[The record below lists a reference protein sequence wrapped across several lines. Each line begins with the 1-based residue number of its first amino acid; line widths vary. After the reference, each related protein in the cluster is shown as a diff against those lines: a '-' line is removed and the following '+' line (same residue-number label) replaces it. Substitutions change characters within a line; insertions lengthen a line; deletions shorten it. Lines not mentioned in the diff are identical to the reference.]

1 MLPYTLPFTELT
13 NIYMDAGGGI
23 CYVDAFQ
30 LCAHW
35 RIWMD
40 VCSVCALLIKDINRF
55 QLFCVLIYDASDYH
69 IYDTPVLSFM
79 WIDSHNVSFQ
89 FSLPFLFIYMLS
101 DTAPNLTLLLWTMT
115 CLFPM
120 LERWLLKSG
129 THFFFSDLLTA
140 SNRVRSPPY
149 LCIGTFSG
157 EYHSV
162 ALFDS
167 SGKYVPPMPGRILYH
182 IWVNFLH
189 SEFIPAWN
197 TFE

>member
-1 MLPYTLPFTELT
+1 MMHQIITFMIHRCYHLCESIHIMYLSNLVCHS
-13 NIYMDAGGGI
+13 YSYI
-23 CYVDAFQ
+23 CCQ
-30 LCAHW
+30 ILR
-35 RIWMD
+35 RILH
-40 VCSVCALLIKDINRF
+40 LL
-55 QLFCVLIYDASDYH
+55 S
-69 IYDTPVLSFM
+69 
-79 WIDSHNVSFQ
+79 
-89 FSLPFLFIYMLS
+89 
-101 DTAPNLTLLLWTMT
+101 TMT

-120 LERWLLKSG
+120 LERWLPKSG

>member
-79 WIDSHNVSFQ
+79 WIGSHNVSFQ

-101 DTAPNLTLLLWTMT
+101 DTAPNLTFAVNYDMFIPYVRKVVTKV
-115 CLFPM
+115 
-120 LERWLLKSG
+120 RYS
-129 THFFFSDLLTA
+129 FFFSDLLTA

-149 LCIGTFSG
+149 LCIGAFSG
-157 EYHSV
+157 GYHSV